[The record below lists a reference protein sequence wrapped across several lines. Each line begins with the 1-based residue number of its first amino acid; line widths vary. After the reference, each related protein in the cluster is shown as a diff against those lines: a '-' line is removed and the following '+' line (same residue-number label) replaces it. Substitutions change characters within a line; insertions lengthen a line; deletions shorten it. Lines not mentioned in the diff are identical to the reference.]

1 MVGTQSSLG
10 REGQSTCPSVQ
21 KQKLL
26 WKTTKNSIVELE
38 RINNISMPCGDVIAL
53 FELQAREDKIKIIMM
68 ESS

>member
-10 REGQSTCPSVQ
+10 REGQCTCPSVQ
-21 KQKLL
+21 KQNLL
-26 WKTTKNSIVELE
+26 WKTTKNSIVGLE
-38 RINNISMPCGDVIAL
+38 RINNISMPCKDVIAL